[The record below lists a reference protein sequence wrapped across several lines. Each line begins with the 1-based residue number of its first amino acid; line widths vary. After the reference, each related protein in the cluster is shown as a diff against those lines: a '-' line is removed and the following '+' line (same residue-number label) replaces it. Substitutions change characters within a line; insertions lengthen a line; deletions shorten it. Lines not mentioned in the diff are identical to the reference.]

1 MEDWPNVHDA
11 CDVPIGMTVRVL
23 DKLTD
28 KVLDVG
34 TVIEKTGAPSD
45 FTLSPVVRLLVRSNG
60 MLKSYGG
67 ENRFELVARENL
79 TVKEVLMVETPME
92 EDDE

>member
-11 CDVPIGMTVRVL
+11 DDVPVGIIVRVL

-28 KVLDVG
+28 EVLDVG
-34 TVIEKTGAPSD
+34 TVIEKTGTPSD
-45 FTLSPVVRLLVRSNG
+45 FAVSPVVRLLVRSNG
-60 MLKSYGG
+60 VLKSYGG

-79 TVKEVLMVETPME
+79 TVKETLAVEISME
-92 EDDE
+92 KDE